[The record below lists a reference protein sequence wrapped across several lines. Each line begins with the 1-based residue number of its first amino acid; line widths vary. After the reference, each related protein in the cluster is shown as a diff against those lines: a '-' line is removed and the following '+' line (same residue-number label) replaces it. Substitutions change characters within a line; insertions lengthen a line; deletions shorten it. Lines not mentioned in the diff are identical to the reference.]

1 MGIVTALNFDQV
13 HFSRNVTKGLIK
25 LPSVVCHLRTGITRL
40 KLVSYILI
48 QLAPGT
54 TKTAVEAISKIKG
67 VKMAHAVT
75 GPFDVIAFAEVP
87 DLTTLSDL
95 ILAKIQNIEG
105 VLKTQTAIVVSP
117 DMLRPSSSRTR
128 KRKSPGS

>member
-1 MGIVTALNFDQV
+1 MGIVTTFNFVEV
-13 HFSRNVTKGLIK
+13 HFARHCYRRINQLCSIV
-25 LPSVVCHLRTGITRL
+25 LRTLQEGTSKL
-40 KLVSYILI
+40 KLVSYVLI

-54 TKTAVEAISKIKG
+54 TKTAAEAISKIKG

-75 GPFDVIAFAEVP
+75 GPFDVIAFVEVP

-105 VLKTQTAIVVSP
+105 VQKTQTAIVVTP
-117 DMLRPSSSRTR
+117 DVLRPRLPRNR
-128 KRKSPGS
+128 KNKNSA

>member
-1 MGIVTALNFDQV
+1 M
-13 HFSRNVTKGLIK
+13 
-25 LPSVVCHLRTGITRL
+25 

-48 QLAPGT
+48 QVAPGT
-54 TKTAVEAISKIKG
+54 TKTAADAISSIKG

-75 GPFDVIAFAEVP
+75 GPFDVIAFVEVP

-105 VLKTQTAIVVSP
+105 VQKTQTAIVVTP
-117 DMLRPSSSRTR
+117 DVLKPSLARNRKNRSSAHA
-128 KRKSPGS
+128 

>member
-1 MGIVTALNFDQV
+1 MFRPRVLEA
-13 HFSRNVTKGLIK
+13 
-25 LPSVVCHLRTGITRL
+25 GITKLR
-40 KLVSYILI
+40 LVSYVLI

-54 TKTAVEAISKIKG
+54 TKTAAKAISKIKG

-75 GPFDVIAFAEVP
+75 GPFDVIAFVQVP

-105 VLKTQTAIVVSP
+105 VEKTQTAIVVTP
-117 DMLRPSSSRTR
+117 DMLRPSLPRNR
-128 KRKSPGS
+128 KNKTSDSA

>member
-1 MGIVTALNFDQV
+1 MFFRARTLEAGIA
-13 HFSRNVTKGLIK
+13 K
-25 LPSVVCHLRTGITRL
+25 L
-40 KLVSYILI
+40 KLVSYVLI

-54 TKTAVEAISKIKG
+54 TKTAAEVIAKIKG

-75 GPFDVIAFAEVP
+75 GPFDVIAFVEVP

-105 VLKTQTAIVVSP
+105 VQKTQTAIVVTP
-117 DMLRPSSSRTR
+117 DMLKPSLPRNRKNKSSASSRR
-128 KRKSPGS
+128 GAR

>member
-1 MGIVTALNFDQV
+1 M
-13 HFSRNVTKGLIK
+13 
-25 LPSVVCHLRTGITRL
+25 

-54 TKTAVEAISKIKG
+54 TKTAVEAISKIKA

-75 GPFDVIAFAEVP
+75 GPFDVVAFVEVP

-105 VLKTQTAIVVSP
+105 VLKTQTAIVVSQ
-117 DMLRPSSSRTR
+117 DMLRPISSRTSQA
-128 KRKSPGS
+128 KKSPGSSQNPLRKKARLDGLGLVWSVFHRIGL

>member
-1 MGIVTALNFDQV
+1 M
-13 HFSRNVTKGLIK
+13 
-25 LPSVVCHLRTGITRL
+25 

-48 QLAPGT
+48 QAAPGT
-54 TKTAVEAISKIKG
+54 TKTAADAISRIKG

-75 GPFDVIAFAEVP
+75 GPFDVIAFVEVP

-105 VLKTQTAIVVSP
+105 VQKTQTAIVVTPDVLKPSP
-117 DMLRPSSSRTR
+117 ARNRKNRSSAHA
-128 KRKSPGS
+128 

>member
-1 MGIVTALNFDQV
+1 MFFRARTLEAGIA
-13 HFSRNVTKGLIK
+13 K
-25 LPSVVCHLRTGITRL
+25 L
-40 KLVSYILI
+40 KLVSYVLI

-54 TKTAVEAISKIKG
+54 TKTAAEVIAKIKG

-75 GPFDVIAFAEVP
+75 GPFDVIAFVEVP

-105 VLKTQTAIVVSP
+105 VQKTQTAIVVTP
-117 DMLRPSSSRTR
+117 DVLRPDLPRNR
-128 KRKSPGS
+128 KNKTSASA

>member
-1 MGIVTALNFDQV
+1 MYRRVNQLWSAVRRILEAGVA
-13 HFSRNVTKGLIK
+13 K
-25 LPSVVCHLRTGITRL
+25 L

-54 TKTAVEAISKIKG
+54 TKTATKAISKIKG

-75 GPFDVIAFAEVP
+75 GPFDVIAFVEVP
-87 DLTTLSDL
+87 DLTALSDL

-105 VLKTQTAIVVSP
+105 VQKTQTAIVVTSDVLRTSLPRVRKNKSSASP
-117 DMLRPSSSRTR
+117 
-128 KRKSPGS
+128 

>member
-1 MGIVTALNFDQV
+1 MWKYTSHGN
-13 HFSRNVTKGLIK
+13 RGNVAEELIK
-25 LPSVVCHLRTGITRL
+25 YDRSYGRTLESGITKL
-40 KLVSYILI
+40 KLVSYVLI

-54 TKTAVEAISKIKG
+54 TKSAAKAISKIKG

-75 GPFDVIAFAEVP
+75 GPFDVIAFVEVP

-105 VLKTQTAIVVSP
+105 VQKTQTAIVVTP
-117 DMLRPSSSRTR
+117 DVLRPSLPRNRENEASA
-128 KRKSPGS
+128 